1 LATGRSFDEM
11 LFGEPLEK
19 ITCNKLLEVL
29 QSVQESPAIE
39 FKTWVRE
46 VGEKDRG
53 YEEDNKS
60 IILKSVSAFL
70 NSPNGRGLLVIG
82 ARGKERF
89 EGVECIP
96 RDERFRSREAVEA
109 FIRETIFSHIKAL
122 PDYKVPPLLKVKVF
136 SCREDCGL
144 DQDGWL
150 AAIYIERRADSL
162 YYYSVGGK
170 DRAYIREGS
179 RSRELRIDEMLQI
192 IERKRRAIIVTILNP
207 RIIDDHTIELEVLVR
222 NIGSKP
228 AMYLYT
234 LLIIKR
240 NVDILLPQGVS
251 KAYIE
256 KENIMHDTLSYTPL
270 SKMHEGQNDI
280 IFNSGFGL
288 NLPWIIP
295 SAIFPYLDTRIS
307 KVRLGLRF
315 SLPSDAVK
323 VLIPFE
329 SLTLAED
336 TVTLQSCLAMV
347 AKNDV
352 NTQCSSVIVKDY
364 LGVSVL
370 QSEFPELKALPM
382 FKDAILSLKNV
393 ILSQSI

>member
-1 LATGRSFDEM
+1 LATERSFDEI

-19 ITCNKLLEVL
+19 ITCSKLLQVL
-29 QSVQESPAIE
+29 QSVEESPVIE

-46 VGEKDRG
+46 VGEKNRG
-53 YEEDNKS
+53 YEEGSKS
-60 IILKSVSAFL
+60 LILKPVTAFL
-70 NSPNGRGLLVIG
+70 NSPEGRGLLIIG
-82 ARGKERF
+82 VRGKERF

-96 RDERFRSREAVEA
+96 RDDKFRSREAVEA
-109 FIRETIFSHIKAL
+109 FIREIIFSHLKAL
-122 PDYKVPPLLKVKVF
+122 PDYRVPPLLKVKAF
-136 SCREDCGL
+136 SCKEDCRL
-144 DQDGWL
+144 NQDGWL
-150 AAIYIERRADSL
+150 ATLYIEKKADSL
-162 YYYSVGGK
+162 YYYSIGGK

-179 RSRELRIDEMLQI
+179 RSRELRIDEMLRL

-207 RIIDDHTIELEVLVR
+207 RIIDDRTIELEVLIR

-256 KENIMHDTLSYTPL
+256 NITHDEPL
-270 SKMHEGQNDI
+270 SKMREDQHNI
-280 IFNSGFGL
+280 IFRFGFGP
-288 NLPWIIP
+288 NLPWTIP
-295 SAIFPYLDTRIS
+295 SAIFPYFDTRVS

-315 SLPSDAVK
+315 SLPSDVVK

-329 SLTLAED
+329 SLTFTED
-336 TVTLQSCLAMV
+336 TVISQSCLAMV
-347 AKNDV
+347 AKNAVDV
-352 NTQCSSVIVKDY
+352 RCDSVIVKDY

-370 QSEFPELKALPM
+370 QENSLELKALPAL
-382 FKDAILSLKNV
+382 KDI
-393 ILSQSI
+393 I

>member
-39 FKTWVRE
+39 FKTWIRE
-46 VGEKDRG
+46 AGEKDRG

-70 NSPNGRGLLVIG
+70 NSSDGRGLLVIG
-82 ARGKERF
+82 VRGKERF

-96 RDERFRSREAVEA
+96 RDEKFRSREAVEA

-122 PDYKVPPLLKVKVF
+122 PDYRASPLLKVKVF
-136 SCREDCGL
+136 SCREDCRL

-150 AAIYIERRADSL
+150 ATIYIEKRADSL

-179 RSRELRIDEMLQI
+179 RSRELRIDEMLQL

-207 RIIDDHTIELEVLVR
+207 HIIDNHTIELEVSIR

-228 AMYLYT
+228 TKYLHT
-234 LLIIKR
+234 RLAIIKS
-240 NVDILLPQGVS
+240 NISASLPQGVS
-251 KAYIE
+251 KVYV
-256 KENIMHDTLSYTPL
+256 ENVTYDGTLSKEYEDQNAIILGFISNPPL
-270 SKMHEGQNDI
+270 ST
-280 IFNSGFGL
+280 
-288 NLPWIIP
+288 PP
-295 SAIFPYLDTRIS
+295 TIFPYYNLR
-307 KVRLGLRF
+307 VGRARLKLGS
-315 SLPSDAVK
+315 SLSDAAVK
-323 VLIPFE
+323 VFIPFV
-329 SLTLAED
+329 SLAFTED
-336 TVTLQSCLAMV
+336 TVTLQSCTAM
-347 AKNDV
+347 ATKNDV
-352 NTQCSSVIVKDY
+352 DTWCSSVIVKDY
-364 LGVSVL
+364 FGFSVL
-370 QSEFPELKALPM
+370 QEKFLKLKELPTLEDIM
-382 FKDAILSLKNV
+382 
-393 ILSQSI
+393 LSQSI